1 MNNNRSD
8 ERAILA
14 GCKGVFAPA
23 SYISIGTK
31 GWAPTTDELNMHDI
45 HNHLGYMMF
54 SLLWSRWA
62 QLETGSIELVQKT

>member
-23 SYISIGTK
+23 SYITIGTK
-31 GWAPTTDELNMHDI
+31 GCAPTDCSPIHDYPDKPTGI
-45 HNHLGYMMF
+45 GISHLVVANCAF
-54 SLLWSRWA
+54 
-62 QLETGSIELVQKT
+62 E